1 MPIPE
6 HSPTERNRRPV
17 DTKYLEQA
25 LIEYCLQR
33 SAHIKLGDLT
43 TGELSRLLR
52 RAQELKAADKSPE
65 SRAERERMM
74 ERMGV

>member
-1 MPIPE
+1 M
-6 HSPTERNRRPV
+6 

-25 LIEYCLQR
+25 LTEYCLQR

-52 RAQELKAADKSPE
+52 RAQELKAADNSPE
-65 SRAERERMM
+65 AKAEREQMLA
-74 ERMGV
+74 RMGV